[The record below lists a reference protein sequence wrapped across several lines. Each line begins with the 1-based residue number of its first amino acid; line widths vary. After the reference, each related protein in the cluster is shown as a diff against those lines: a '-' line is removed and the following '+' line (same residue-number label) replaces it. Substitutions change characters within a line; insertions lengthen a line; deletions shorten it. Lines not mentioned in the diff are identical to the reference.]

1 MSVSDPMGA
10 SHPVGVLEPV
20 GVLLGP
26 VGVSHPVGVS
36 EVELIPVSG
45 TCSAEWNLFLLVELV
60 PLS

>member
-1 MSVSDPMGA
+1 MGA

-26 VGVSHPVGVS
+26 VGVSDPVGVS